1 MLESTRFR
9 RQPRPAWHVPRILAL
24 AAVLA
29 VGGCTSTSE
38 ILLSAQFENQAL
50 TDSLTIDHPI
60 GQFRAGDFGNVW
72 VVAGPSGT
80 TGHWLQLVQ
89 WKRLEPP
96 AKARG
101 VFAAYR
107 GDGHYL
113 FTMRL
118 VIPNGS
124 AASVS
129 FQSSNAFNP
138 TSFVTV
144 AFPSS
149 GYLFTQDGV
158 GIVGRFPHDQ
168 PFSVAVNV
176 TIGAT
181 SSATVTLLGLAHGS
195 TIYTVA
201 PNLNADARNFL
212 AIELDTDTGAA
223 GDNFFVND
231 ISMIYNKP

>member
-1 MLESTRFR
+1 M
-9 RQPRPAWHVPRILAL
+9 LAL
-24 AAVLA
+24 AGVLGI
-29 VGGCTSTSE
+29 GGCASTSE

-60 GQFRAGDFGNVW
+60 GQFRAGDFGTVW
-72 VVAGPSGT
+72 VVPGPAGT

-89 WKRLEPP
+89 WKRLVPP
-96 AKARG
+96 AKVRG

-144 AFPSS
+144 DFPSS
-149 GYLFTQDGV
+149 GYLFSQG
-158 GIVGRFPHDQ
+158 GGAIVGRFPHDQ
-168 PFSVAVNV
+168 PFSVAVNL

-195 TIYTVA
+195 AAYAVP

-212 AIELDTDTGAA
+212 AIELDTDTGTA
-223 GDNFFVND
+223 GDTFFVND